1 MKLINDQ
8 LMNSLLGVNDKKTNE
23 FSPSAILLSSA
34 ILARFVAAF
43 PDRRLHGHLGV
54 VVPRP

>member
-8 LMNSLLGVNDKKTNE
+8 LMNSLLGVNDKKSNE
-23 FSPSAILLSSA
+23 FSPSAKSSA